1 MGATK
6 LLVENFFSKTQ
17 FPDRILDANEEAAG
31 HLVFRVGTGR
41 RSIRDS
47 WFPTTLNLA
56 AWTRLDM
63 VSSLPAD
70 LVVIDRGG
78 NWAGREVKLQRS
90 TDNFAADTTTVFT
103 QTIPSTP
110 SAPGT
115 ALTAGVLTPE
125 GAFLRAF
132 TSVSSRYWR
141 ILYSAVAGERPVAVN
156 HALGEMWTPF
166 NLSFPLTDEDGE
178 LRSPEVESRTG
189 WLGRGRVVRRRA
201 GELNVK
207 IEDFTA
213 AETEVFRHIRD
224 NFALGRPA
232 WIVYDEAKGDRAVNA
247 ISPQGRS
254 GFQRRRDWA
263 YRQGV
268 IAWVEHQ
275 PKVF

>member
-1 MGATK
+1 MATK
-6 LLVENFFSKTQ
+6 ILVENFFSKTQ
-17 FPDRILDANEEAAG
+17 FASRVLDANEEAAG

-47 WFPTTLNLA
+47 WFPTSLNNA

-78 NWAGREVKLQRS
+78 NWAGREILLQRS
-90 TDNFAADTTTVFT
+90 TDNFAAVTTTVFT
-103 QTIPSTP
+103 QTIPATASP
-110 SAPGT
+110 AGT
-115 ALTAGVLTPE
+115 ALTAGVLTAE
-125 GAFLRAF
+125 GAFLKAF

-141 ILYSAVAGERPVAVN
+141 ILYSAVAGARPVAVN
-156 HALGEMWTPF
+156 HVLGQMWTPF

-178 LRSPEVESRTG
+178 LLSPEIETRAG
-189 WLGRGRVVRRRA
+189 WIGRGRVVRRRA
-201 GELNVK
+201 GELIVK
-207 IEDFTA
+207 LDDFTT

-232 WIVYDEAKGDRAVNA
+232 WIVHDDTKADRAVFA
-247 ISPQGRS
+247 IAPQGRS
-254 GFQRRRDWA
+254 GFRRQRDYA
-263 YRQGV
+263 YRQGT